1 MKNIEADKL
10 IERFKKTYDVINM
23 DRDEFWSIFMTR
35 ILSEAKQD
43 TNGVY
48 QCSSDIITGHIWSAI
63 MTGYLKPK
71 EEKEVKFDVQK
82 FDIKWNN
89 KMFVL

>member
-1 MKNIEADKL
+1 MKNIEEENLLKDL
-10 IERFKKTYDVINM
+10 KKTYDVINM

-48 QCSSDIITGHIWSAI
+48 QCSSDIITSHIWSAI

-71 EEKEVKFDVQK
+71 E
-82 FDIKWNN
+82 
-89 KMFVL
+89 